1 MPDFFE
7 LKNIVKSFG
16 ENRVVK
22 GANFGVRCGEVFSLL
37 GPSGCG
43 KTTILRIAG
52 GFEDPDSGTV
62 HLDGKD
68 ITDMPPNKRKINTVF
83 QNYALFP
90 HMTVYDNIAFA
101 PALQEST
108 KKESGKW
115 LKKCSK

>member
-1 MPDFFE
+1 MQDFFE

-52 GFEDPDSGTV
+52 D
-62 HLDGKD
+62 L
-68 ITDMPPNKRKINTVF
+68 KIRI
-83 QNYALFP
+83 P
-90 HMTVYDNIAFA
+90 A
-101 PALQEST
+101 PCIWTAKT
-108 KKESGKW
+108 
-115 LKKCSK
+115 